1 MAPEKQK
8 LSASSAP
15 PASREGPGNRQYGR
29 VENASSK
36 DAVASKYAALRDPF
50 KSSSGGNYRV
60 PPKPTS
66 DGNLRDPLKPFSSD
80 NYGDAAKTSSGNTA
94 KASSTQPPQTP
105 ALIDLHS
112 APGSRNPGVPDSS
125 DRSGFILNWD
135 SMKSG
140 WQNFGT
146 KRFAPMRQDKAS
158 SESQPTSSQ
167 TLDSIFQGLRANR
180 GSTDE
185 EDLRLLR

>member
-1 MAPEKQK
+1 MKQNLQQNPRL

-15 PASREGPGNRQYGR
+15 PASREVPGNRQYGR
-29 VENASSK
+29 VDNPSSK
-36 DAVASKYAALRDPF
+36 DAVVSKYATLREPF
-50 KSSSGGNYRV
+50 KASSGNYQA
-60 PPKPTS
+60 PP
-66 DGNLRDPLKPFSSD
+66 L
-80 NYGDAAKTSSGNTA
+80 SGNTA
-94 KASSTQPPQTP
+94 RGTPPSSTQPTQAP

-112 APGSRNPGVPDSS
+112 APGSRNPQITDSV
-125 DRSGFILNWD
+125 DGSGFTLNWD

-146 KRFAPMRQDKAS
+146 KRFAPMRQDRPS
-158 SESQPTSSQ
+158 NEPQPTSSQ

-180 GSTDE
+180 GSTPE